1 MSLTVFI
8 LLRSQSHMCF
18 FSTRSLVPISS
29 FTNVLF
35 VRFSYKLLFPFTLH
49 LARFLSNFLSHSHDS
64 LFLTISFSFSFSLF
78 RSCLMLTFFS
88 NTFFLSICLYL
99 SLSLSLSFFRSFLF
113 LLYHLFALKRRP
125 SSSLFFFPCSVHFFV
140 WSLRQ
145 SQMQNYISDVGR
157 IRKNQK
163 QQNVWNV

>member
-88 NTFFLSICLYL
+88 NTFFLSL
-99 SLSLSLSFFRSFLF
+99 SLFLF
-113 LLYHLFALKRRP
+113 LY
-125 SSSLFFFPCSVHFFV
+125 FV
-140 WSLRQ
+140 LSYSFSTISLRLKGVLHRVYF
-145 SQMQNYISDVGR
+145 SFHAVSTFLSDPWGNRRCR
-157 IRKNQK
+157 IIYRTLAE
-163 QQNVWNV
+163 